1 MEVGSR
7 FSHRAKAARQP
18 IQTDRHLRRRAFT
31 STFDVGNLPTRLEA
45 DMTCKRGLAPTPTDS
60 ECFHVH
66 DRQSS
71 DNPTTESISHRRI
84 LVADSQRRLTDNP
97 CMSDKPTKRAS
108 TPIEQLGHRWFFA
121 EHAETQGKT
130 QADVER
136 ALGWPRGKVSALW
149 NCKQRYNQEAVDE
162 VAAWLKLEPYE
173 LLMSPDEAHAI
184 KQLRSAARA
193 ITNSQAPITKTLSR
207 PAA

>member
-1 MEVGSR
+1 M
-7 FSHRAKAARQP
+7 
-18 IQTDRHLRRRAFT
+18 
-31 STFDVGNLPTRLEA
+31 TR
-45 DMTCKRGLAPTPTDS
+45 KRGLAPAPTDS

-66 DRQSS
+66 RRQSS
-71 DNPTTESISHRRI
+71 DNPTTESTSYRRI
-84 LVADSQRRLTDNP
+84 LVADSRHRLNDNLS
-97 CMSDKPTKRAS
+97 MSEKPTKRAS
-108 TPIEQLGHRWFFA
+108 TPLEQLGHRWYFA
-121 EHAETQGKT
+121 EHAELQGKT
-130 QADVER
+130 QADAER

-184 KQLRSAARA
+184 KQLRTAARA
-193 ITNSQAPITKTLSR
+193 IANSQHQLESAATR